1 MPRKT
6 NIAWGKICFWMAVA
20 LLLSVIT
27 WENVQRLQNNIY
39 ANYEKAVD
47 YGRVREEKTQIN
59 PVMAAIFY
67 AGKNTHQKNVS
78 TYFDHSA
85 NYRRENVKMVAV
97 PKLLNKD
104 SVAMVEKLYSEI
116 AKHNQI
122 DNIALVYDKESHAD
136 KHRALLETVM
146 HPQAVSLYVLSAED
160 TSDEKQIEPY
170 FEQDGG
176 LVVVLTDLSLKT
188 PDFLGE
194 EAVYWAQKYHY
205 NMNVFDVIDTQLAQA
220 VDKDYITLFSLQNT
234 QEQPLLE
241 KQKHNLEQYER
252 RYGMLLWHWF
262 MVNMT
267 RAEQNLPPMWPL
279 KSDDTYRLYDRGTIY
294 AKTDT
299 FEKVV
304 DNSGIVVALVRMAQ
318 RFVHKNIEEAGAK
331 LYLLTDKEDIL
342 PQVAD
347 LDIDDGVYLTYDSYK
362 ALVLPNERAPTWA
375 QTVAILRQKAGIP
388 SAADEAEFKYYK
400 FKAVE
405 INNEN

>member
-1 MPRKT
+1 MSTP
-6 NIAWGKICFWMAVA
+6 NGV
-20 LLLSVIT
+20 L
-27 WENVQRLQNNIY
+27 
-39 ANYEKAVD
+39 
-47 YGRVREEKTQIN
+47 
-59 PVMAAIFY
+59 IFY
-67 AGKNTHQKNVS
+67 AGKTEQSKNIS
-78 TYFDHSA
+78 SYLDHA
-85 NYRRENVKMVAV
+85 AYYRKKNVKMLMV
-97 PKLLNKD
+97 PRFLNDETIKI
-104 SVAMVEKLYSEI
+104 VENLYQKI
-116 AKHNQI
+116 AQYNQI
-122 DNIALVYDKESHAD
+122 KHIAVVYDKNAHQQ
-136 KHRALLETVM
+136 KHRAILQNMLPGAEIETFELQSALLEIE
-146 HPQAVSLYVLSAED
+146 H
-160 TSDEKQIEPY
+160 QIEEY
-170 FEQDGG
+170 FETDNG
-176 LVVVLTDLSLKT
+176 LVVILNDIEPHRT
-188 PDFLGE
+188 DFLVD
-194 EAVYWAQKYHY
+194 EALYWAQKYHH

-347 LDIDDGVYLTYDSYK
+347 LDVDDGVYLTYDSYK
-362 ALVLPNERAPTWA
+362 ALVLPNERTPDWA
-375 QTVAILRQKAGIP
+375 QTVALLRHKAGIP
-388 SAADEAEFKYYK
+388 SAASEAEFKYYK